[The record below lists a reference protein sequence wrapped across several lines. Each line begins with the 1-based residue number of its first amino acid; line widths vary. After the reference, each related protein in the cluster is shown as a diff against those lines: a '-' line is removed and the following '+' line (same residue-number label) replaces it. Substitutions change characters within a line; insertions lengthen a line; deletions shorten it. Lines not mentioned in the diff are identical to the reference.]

1 MEENNHQRNFA
12 MSLLSSFEKERGPV
26 TEQNEIMHLS
36 DTRKRDRSRDE
47 QYTNRRLLEMLIIG
61 YQS

>member
-1 MEENNHQRNFA
+1 

-36 DTRKRDRSRDE
+36 DNRKRDRSRDE